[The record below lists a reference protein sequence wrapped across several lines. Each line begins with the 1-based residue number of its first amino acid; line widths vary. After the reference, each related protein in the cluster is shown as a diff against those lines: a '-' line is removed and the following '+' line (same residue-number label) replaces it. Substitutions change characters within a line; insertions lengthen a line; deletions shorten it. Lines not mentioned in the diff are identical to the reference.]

1 MQDPQQVESEREQQG
16 QCFVHQE
23 RGQALQVVIGQ
34 AVAAL
39 EQLHLASGQ
48 AEAQTLAQV
57 LHQPQRVGAHWAQE
71 RHHTGSDP
79 DGVFVVPQ
87 QVRVEPADARHRFR
101 ARLADG
107 LAADDHIHT
116 DCEAAGQEQ
125 QDRVVD
131 QNVHALVSRR
141 RASGTAPMRRMYQ

>member
-23 RGQALQVVIGQ
+23 RGQALQVVISQ

-57 LHQPQRVGAHWAQE
+57 LHQAQRVGTHGAQE
-71 RHHTGSDP
+71 RQHAGGHP

-87 QVRVEPADARHRFR
+87 QVRVEPANARHRVR

-107 LAADDHIHT
+107 LTADDHVHAE
-116 DCEAAGQEQ
+116 CEAAGQEQ

-131 QNVHALVSRR
+131 EHVHALVSRR